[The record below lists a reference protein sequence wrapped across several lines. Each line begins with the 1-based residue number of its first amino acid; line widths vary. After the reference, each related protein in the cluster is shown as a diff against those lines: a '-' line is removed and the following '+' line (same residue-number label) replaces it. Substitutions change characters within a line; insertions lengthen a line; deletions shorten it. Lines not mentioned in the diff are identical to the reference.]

1 MRKIIVVVGIWLVMV
16 VGFLVTSTT
25 SVNACA
31 NWCPDATCIYE
42 NIDGSCASWAH
53 SCCDSGSGQI
63 RGCYAG
69 SYACNNN
76 SGCCAVGTGTPG
88 KGGGE
93 SEGGCEMETYQ
104 EYTCRETKQVCWQS
118 CFFNKRGEEKC
129 YKECEGGG
137 EECSFVN
144 RQRCRVDAP
153 PPCVPSCGAP
163 SCGQADGCGGTC
175 ATWDYNN
182 WGAWGA
188 CSVTCGGGIQLSY
201 SVCGSTRWQ
210 ACNTQSCQGPW
221 WQVKDGDVTATGDI
235 VSKMPGGLYF
245 DTVGSGGFPG
255 VPVYR
260 DQIAVTPGT
269 ISSTLW
275 SANTTTSLPRI
286 FNYSYFDNLIPDD
299 TVINDISKLTTGVG
313 VTLDANGYEWYKITG
328 NIDTA
333 GNIDFGSRKVIL
345 FVKTGNFN
353 INGKINLNDNS
364 GFFGV
369 FVNGNISVAGTV
381 TGSPSIEGMYI
392 ADTGFSTGLGTSQL
406 NVRGSV
412 ASYGGITLQR
422 DLPDDTVTPAELF
435 EFAPD
440 QVMLFPQKLMYKR
453 TKWAEVAP

>member
-1 MRKIIVVVGIWLVMV
+1 
-16 VGFLVTSTT
+16 
-25 SVNACA
+25 
-31 NWCPDATCIYE
+31 
-42 NIDGSCASWAH
+42 
-53 SCCDSGSGQI
+53 
-63 RGCYAG
+63 
-69 SYACNNN
+69 
-76 SGCCAVGTGTPG
+76 
-88 KGGGE
+88 
-93 SEGGCEMETYQ
+93 
-104 EYTCRETKQVCWQS
+104 
-118 CFFNKRGEEKC
+118 
-129 YKECEGGG
+129 
-137 EECSFVN
+137 
-144 RQRCRVDAP
+144 
-153 PPCVPSCGAP
+153 
-163 SCGQADGCGGTC
+163 
-175 ATWDYNN
+175 
-182 WGAWGA
+182 
-188 CSVTCGGGIQLSY
+188 
-201 SVCGSTRWQ
+201 
-210 ACNTQSCQGPW
+210 
-221 WQVKDGDVTATGDI
+221 VTATGDI

-245 DTVGSGGFPG
+245 DTIGSGGFPG

-275 SANTTTSLPRI
+275 SANTSTSLPRI
-286 FNYSYFDNLIPDD
+286 FDYSYFENLIPDD
-299 TVINDISKLTTGVG
+299 TVINDVSKLTTGVG

-328 NIDTA
+328 NIDTV

-392 ADTGFSTGLGTSQL
+392 ADTDFSTGLGTLQL
-406 NVRGSV
+406 HVRGSV

-422 DLPDDTVTPAELF
+422 DLPDDTVNPAELF